1 MVATMGAVGEGI
13 YEDGP
18 FEGELLPAQDRLW
31 RHPAERGAE
40 QAAANMAAR
49 RVYGRRWPSMLM
61 SFIAGCSVVGLA
73 WLMQEEPPAP
83 INQAI
88 TQILETPEPIQVSG
102 PISFSTYANEVAQL
116 NRESI
121 VGLHLGGQPRN
132 DMAQAIMLADDGHL
146 VTSAHSLIGAED
158 ITAVLA
164 GNRQVPAQLIAS
176 DTVSGVAVLK
186 INAPDLP
193 PPTFGSDSQVVVSD
207 RLVALAQHGV
217 DTDSLARPVDVLGK
231 DQVAPLPNGDLLSG
245 LFRLS
250 DDLDEEWAGSAIL
263 EDNGSIVAMA
273 VEGRNGN
280 HFGVPINTVRRIAQQ
295 LIDTGSVEHKAW
307 LGVQLSATSSQIRE
321 ERGLLGGVLVVR
333 VWDETP
339 AAQAG
344 LVAGDIIVGLGA
356 ANVADSQDL
365 SEVLRTLQPGDA
377 IELRFSRASSP
388 VLGPD
393 GTTPEPGD
401 LPGEVMTTTVIVGA
415 KPA

>member
-1 MVATMGAVGEGI
+1 MGSVGEGI

-18 FEGELLPAQDRLW
+18 FEGELMPAQDRLW

-40 QAAANMAAR
+40 QAAANIAAR

-73 WLMQEEPPAP
+73 WLVQEQPPAP
-83 INQAI
+83 IQQSVVQEIALS
-88 TQILETPEPIQVSG
+88 QPVQVSG
-102 PISFSTYANEVAQL
+102 PISFNTYANEVAQL
-116 NRESI
+116 NRDSV

-132 DMAQAIMLADDGHL
+132 DMAQAIMLSDDGHL
-146 VTSAHSLIGAED
+146 VTSAHALIGAED
-158 ITAVLA
+158 ITAVLS
-164 GNRQVPAQLIAS
+164 GERQVPAQLIAS
-176 DTVSGVAVLK
+176 DPISGVAVLK

-193 PPTFGSDSQVVVSD
+193 PPTFGNDSQVVVSD
-207 RLVALAQHGV
+207 RLVALAHHGV

-250 DDLDEEWAGSAIL
+250 DDLSDEWSGSAIL
-263 EDNGSIVAMA
+263 EDDGSIVAMA

-280 HFGVPINTVRRIAQQ
+280 HFGMPINLVRRISRQ
-295 LIDTGSVEHKAW
+295 LVDTGAVEHKAW

-339 AAQAG
+339 AAQGG
-344 LVAGDIIVGLGA
+344 LVAGDIIVGLGN
-356 ANVADSQDL
+356 ANVSDSQDL
-365 SEVLRTLQPGDA
+365 SEVLRTLQPGDT
-377 IELRFSRASSP
+377 IELRFSRSSSP

-401 LPGEVMTTTVIVGA
+401 LLGEVMTAKVTVGA